1 MAKLSDHLE
10 AKLLDHIYNEIA
22 YASPTTIYVALY
34 TTDPTDADTGTEVS
48 GGSYARVLVNP
59 SGGGA
64 PEWNVAVVD
73 GTRHAVDN
81 QEDIT
86 FPTATAAW
94 GTLTHVGIHDH
105 ITAGNLLHH
114 GPLASSQ
121 VVGDGGIFKFL
132 AGDLNLRL
140 E

>member
-1 MAKLSDHLE
+1 MAKLSDYLE
-10 AKLLDHIYNEIA
+10 AKLLDLIYNQIA
-22 YASPTTIYVALY
+22 FSAPTSIYVALY
-34 TTDPTDADTGTEVS
+34 TSDPTDADTGTEVS
-48 GGSYARVLVNP
+48 GGSYARVLVNA
-59 SGGGA
+59 SAGGA
-64 PEWNVAVVD
+64 PEWNLAVAD
-73 GTRHAVDN
+73 GTRHVVDN
-81 QEDIT
+81 QEDVT

-94 GTLTHVGIHDH
+94 GTITHVGIRDH